1 MIITTEVGANVVEVE
16 EGERW
21 QTTALPLQVW
31 FPGEATSDK
40 LNLEWWDGW
49 NVPLCLPKFCP
60 RNLWMQA
67 DLEKGSLQM

>member
-1 MIITTEVGANVVEVE
+1 MIIMTEVGAKVVEVE

-40 LNLEWWDGW
+40 LNLEWWDG
-49 NVPLCLPKFCP
+49 
-60 RNLWMQA
+60 
-67 DLEKGSLQM
+67 